1 MGKGEENGA
10 GTGKGYGLG
19 QGMGVSP
26 VSYRHNFIVSG

>member
-19 QGMGVSP
+19 QGTGVSP